1 MLTSLGL
8 AVLVLLVLQVVL
20 VALVSAT
27 RPKANIYVTI
37 VLVSVLTAPV
47 ALLYGTHHL
56 GQPLGVPGA
65 AAAPGAPLGPDG
77 RLYFVLIHLAL
88 GGFLFHFMT
97 LPDRSVTLRI
107 LVEVLLAPGHTLST
121 RELGTRY
128 GVKTMIT
135 SRLEQL
141 AAGRFIGI
149 SGDRRIVLTDKGRAF
164 GRFVTAGR
172 KLFGIASA
180 N

>member
-1 MLTSLGL
+1 MLTSLAVASL
-8 AVLVLLVLQVVL
+8 ALFALQAAL
-20 VALVSAT
+20 VAVVNAL
-27 RPKANIYVTI
+27 RPNTNIYATIVIVSVVTI
-37 VLVSVLTAPV
+37 PV
-47 ALLYGTHHL
+47 ALLYGTYYL
-56 GQPLGVPGA
+56 GQPLGR
-65 AAAPGAPLGPDG
+65 DG
-77 RLYFVLIHLAL
+77 MFFFMVTHLSL

-107 LVEVLLAPGHTLST
+107 LVEVLLAPGQALSA
-121 RELGTRY
+121 RALGDRY

-141 AAGRFIGI
+141 SAARFIEI
-149 SGDRRIVLTDKGRAF
+149 SGDGRIALTPRGLAF

-172 KLFGIASA
+172 RLFGIASA

>member
-1 MLTSLGL
+1 MLTSLAV
-8 AVLVLLVLQVVL
+8 AVLVLMALQVVL
-20 VALVSAT
+20 VAIVSAV
-27 RPKANIYVTI
+27 RPGANIYITI
-37 VLVSVLTAPV
+37 VVVSLVTAPI

-56 GQPLGVPGA
+56 GQ
-65 AAAPGAPLGPDG
+65 PLGPDG
-77 RLYFVLIHLAL
+77 RLYFVLIHLAI

-107 LVEVLLAPGHTLST
+107 LVEVLLAPGQALST
-121 RELGTRY
+121 QDLSNRY
-128 GVKTMIT
+128 GVKTMI
-135 SRLEQL
+135 SARLEQL
-141 AAGRFIGI
+141 SAARFIDI
-149 SGDRRIVLTDKGRAF
+149 SRDGRIALTSKGLSF

>member
-1 MLTSLGL
+1 MLTSL
-8 AVLVLLVLQVVL
+8 AVATLVLLALQGLL
-20 VALVSAT
+20 VAVASAV
-27 RPKANIYVTI
+27 RPKANIYVAI
-37 VLVSVLTAPV
+37 VIVSLLTAPL
-47 ALLYGTHHL
+47 ALLYGISQF
-56 GQPLGVPGA
+56 GQR
-65 AAAPGAPLGPDG
+65 LGPDG
-77 RLYFVLIHLAL
+77 RLYLVLIHLAL

-107 LVEVLLAPGHTLST
+107 LVEVLLAPGRALST
-121 RELGTRY
+121 SDLSNRY

-141 AAGRFIGI
+141 SAAKFIEI
-149 SGDRRIVLTDKGRAF
+149 AGDRRIRLTGKGRSF
-164 GRFVTAGR
+164 GKFVTAGR

>member
-1 MLTSLGL
+1 MLTTL
-8 AVLVLLVLQVVL
+8 AVAGFVLLALQAAL
-20 VALVSAT
+20 VAVVSAL
-27 RPKANIYVTI
+27 RPQGNIYAAI
-37 VLVSVLTAPV
+37 VIVSVATAPL

-56 GQPLGVPGA
+56 GQPLGI
-65 AAAPGAPLGPDG
+65 DG

-107 LVEVLLAPGHTLST
+107 LVEVLLAPGQALST
-121 RELGTRY
+121 QALSSRY

-141 AAGRFIGI
+141 SAARFIEI
-149 SGDRRIVLTDKGRAF
+149 SSDRRIRLTGKGLSF

-172 KLFGIASA
+172 RLFGIASA

>member
-1 MLTSLGL
+1 
-8 AVLVLLVLQVVL
+8 VY
-20 VALVSAT
+20 
-27 RPKANIYVTI
+27 KTI
-37 VLVSVLTAPV
+37 VLVSMATAPIGV
-47 ALLYGTHHL
+47 LADRVLLGEALDAG
-56 GQPLGVPGA
+56 
-65 AAAPGAPLGPDG
+65 G
-77 RLYFVLIHLAL
+77 RLYLALAHLSL

-107 LVEVLLAPGHTLST
+107 LVEVLIAPGQALSAT
-121 RELGTRY
+121 ALGSRY

-141 AAGRFIGI
+141 SAARFIELSPDG
-149 SGDRRIVLTDKGRAF
+149 RIALTPKGQAF
-164 GRFVTAGR
+164 GRFVTGGR

>member
-1 MLTSLGL
+1 MLTSLAI
-8 AVLVLLVLQVVL
+8 AVLVLLALQSVL
-20 VALVSAT
+20 VAIVSAI
-27 RPKANIYVTI
+27 RPTANIYVTI
-37 VLVSVLTAPV
+37 VLVSLLTAPA
-47 ALLYGTHHL
+47 ALVYGTHHL
-56 GQPLGVPGA
+56 GEPLGA
-65 AAAPGAPLGPDG
+65 DG
-77 RLYFVLIHLAL
+77 RVYFVLIHLAL

-107 LVEVLLAPGHTLST
+107 LVEVLLAPGQALST
-121 RELGTRY
+121 RELGRRY

-141 AAGRFIGI
+141 SAARFIEI
-149 SGDRRIVLTDKGRAF
+149 SGDRRIVLTGKGRAF

>member
-1 MLTSLGL
+1 MLTSL
-8 AVLVLLVLQVVL
+8 AVAVVVSLGLQVAV
-20 VALVSAT
+20 VAIVSAVRRET
-27 RPKANIYVTI
+27 NIYTTI
-37 VLVSVLTAPV
+37 VIVSVLTAPV
-47 ALLYGTHHL
+47 ALVYGTHHL
-56 GQPLGVPGA
+56 GQ
-65 AAAPGAPLGPDG
+65 PLGPDG

-107 LVEVLLAPGHTLST
+107 LVEVLLAPGQALST
-121 RELGTRY
+121 RALSTRY

-141 AAGRFIGI
+141 AAARFIEI
-149 SGDRRIVLTDKGRAF
+149 SSDRRIALTRKGLSF

>member
-1 MLTSLGL
+1 MLTSLGI
-8 AVLVLLVLQVVL
+8 AVLVLLALQAVS
-20 VALVSAT
+20 VAIVSAG

-37 VLVSVLTAPV
+37 VVVSLLTAPLAV
-47 ALLYGTHHL
+47 LYGTHHL
-56 GQPLGVPGA
+56 GQR
-65 AAAPGAPLGPDG
+65 LGPDG
-77 RLYFVLIHLAL
+77 RLYFVLIHLSL

-107 LVEVLLAPGHTLST
+107 LVEVLLAPGQALST
-121 RELGTRY
+121 TDLSRRY
-128 GVKTMIT
+128 GVKTMIA

-141 AAGRFIGI
+141 SAARFIEI
-149 SGDRRIVLTDKGRAF
+149 SSDRRIALTRKGLSF

-172 KLFGIASA
+172 RLFGIASA

>member
-1 MLTSLGL
+1 MTLAFAVVVLL
-8 AVLVLLVLQVVL
+8 ALQAVLVAV
-20 VALVSAT
+20 VSAW

-37 VLVSVLTAPV
+37 IIVSAVTAPL

-56 GQPLGVPGA
+56 GQPLGPE
-65 AAAPGAPLGPDG
+65 G
-77 RLYFVLIHLAL
+77 RLHFVLIHLAL

-107 LVEVLLAPGHTLST
+107 LVEVLLAPGQTLST
-121 RELGTRY
+121 DALSSRY

-135 SRLEQL
+135 SRLGQL
-141 AAGRFIGI
+141 SAARFIKI
-149 SGDRRIVLTDKGRAF
+149 SDDRRIALTSNGLRF

>member
-1 MLTSLGL
+1 MLTNLAGAVVVILG
-8 AVLVLLVLQVVL
+8 LQVVV
-20 VALVSAT
+20 VAIVSAVRRET
-27 RPKANIYVTI
+27 NIYMTI
-37 VLVSVLTAPV
+37 VVVSVLTAPV
-47 ALLYGTHHL
+47 ALVYGTHHL
-56 GQPLGVPGA
+56 GQPLG
-65 AAAPGAPLGPDG
+65 PDG
-77 RLYFVLIHLAL
+77 RVYFVLIHLAL

-107 LVEVLLAPGHTLST
+107 LVEVLMAPGQALST
-121 RELGTRY
+121 QALSTRY

-141 AAGRFIGI
+141 SAARFIDI
-149 SGDRRIVLTDKGRAF
+149 SSDRRIELTSKGLSF

>member
-1 MLTSLGL
+1 MMTL
-8 AVLVLLVLQVVL
+8 AFAALVLLAFQAAVV
-20 VALVSAT
+20 AAVSAV
-27 RPKANIYVTI
+27 RPKANIYLTI
-37 VLVSVLTAPV
+37 VLVSVATAPL

-56 GQPLGVPGA
+56 GQPLG
-65 AAAPGAPLGPDG
+65 PDG
-77 RLYFVLIHLAL
+77 RLHFVLIHLAL

-107 LVEVLLAPGHTLST
+107 LVEVLLAPGQALSAT
-121 RELGTRY
+121 ALSSRY

-141 AAGRFIGI
+141 SAARFIDI
-149 SGDRRIVLTDKGRAF
+149 SADRRIALTRKGLAF

-172 KLFGIASA
+172 KLFGIESA